1 MLCDSGII
9 LNPIE
14 SGIHR
19 LSAVIEQESPL
30 VRRPLI
36 WREWTLSRATDPFL
50 LACLLQ
56 AMKTTGVPQCQG
68 ELELYTELLDLLR
81 QHSKK
86 VPVEHSR
93 SRSERN

>member
-1 MLCDSGII
+1 
-9 LNPIE
+9 
-14 SGIHR
+14 
-19 LSAVIEQESPL
+19 
-30 VRRPLI
+30 
-36 WREWTLSRATDPFL
+36 
-50 LACLLQ
+50 
-56 AMKTTGVPQCQG
+56 MKTTGVPQCQG